1 MRKLIILISFI
12 LTSNFVS
19 AQNFNVSGVV
29 TDVVTGE
36 TLPGVNV
43 IVKNS
48 SKGDV
53 TDFDGNY
60 KISSVSKGSIIVFSY
75 LGYKTKEV
83 IVDKEIIN
91 AALEESSEKL
101 NEIVIVGY
109 GSQRKEL
116 VSGAFSSLN
125 AEKIAETNPTRIE
138 EALTG
143 SAAGVQVTANSG
155 SPGSSLNI
163 RIRGITTNGNNTPL
177 VIVDGV
183 NIGSDLSVIDPN
195 DIEKMDI
202 IKDAS
207 SAIYGVQAANGV
219 ILITTKSGKKNRPTK
234 FTFNSY
240 YSVQEA
246 SNQLDLMNASEY
258 AIYVNE
264 TEIADGNTI
273 PYPNIA
279 GYGVGTDWQKELFT
293 QSPITNHTFS
303 ASGGSETVTHSTS
316 ASIFQQDGIIS
327 PEKSN
332 FNRITVRNNL
342 GIDLTDKLKLS
353 TFLLYTNINRK
364 TIPEGG
370 RGSALYYALNASPLT
385 SVFDGTD
392 GSGPSRGFSYIGGEQ
407 GIEIINPLALINNTH
422 NETKVNRFTGKI
434 ELSYEILEDLKV
446 TSRYNFNYSDVINRN
461 YYPLVYYGPNK
472 VNNNV
477 SLDANNQFVTDTN
490 GNGITD
496 LFSSVGE
503 DTQNYTDYT
512 WETFIDYKKSFGNHN
527 FNFLLG
533 TSLRSEQFYGVYGFG
548 SLVGEDSWDNAFLFN
563 TQDIYDE
570 SITTSLDADGNIIVD
585 NRTVQRNRSAS
596 TGINEDR
603 WYSLFGRV
611 QYDYDGKYLFSAMV
625 RRDASTRFGPNNRMG
640 YFPSV
645 SAGWIPSKEDF
656 FDSNTISNL
665 KIRGSWGITGN
676 DKIGSYGW
684 IGRLQGA
691 NAEATYPF
699 GNVLSNGNALGQLA
713 NPDLQWETNEQI
725 NIGFDAAIFDNL
737 FNITLDYYQKTTRN
751 LLLVPEVSGLLGST
765 AGGSSAPI
773 VNAGTIENKGFDISI
788 NFNKKITDN
797 FNVAAGLNITTVKNN
812 TIEVNNAAGF
822 LPSGLFGLNQTTS
835 RFQTGLPIG
844 AFYGLQTDGIFQ
856 NQAEIDAHASQAD
869 AQPGDIRFI
878 DADGDGVIEF
888 GSEDDLA
895 VLGNPIP
902 DMTLGFNLNLDYKGF
917 DFATS
922 LYASI
927 GNEAVRSYERF
938 LTYSNKSR
946 MYLDR
951 WTGEGTSNTTPRA
964 STNASNNNL
973 FSDFFVE
980 DASFLRIQ
988 NVQLGYS
995 FPTATLEKIKM
1006 DKIRL
1011 YVSANNLYTF
1021 TKYSGYNPDVS
1032 NANPT
1037 AAGVDLGQYPQTR
1050 TFTLGIN
1057 VSF

>member
-1 MRKLIILISFI
+1 MRKLIILIAFLSV
-12 LTSNFVS
+12 SNIFY
-19 AQNFNVSGVV
+19 AQNLNISGVV
-29 TDVVTGE
+29 TDAVTGE

-60 KISSVSKGSIIVFSY
+60 KISEVPKGSTLVFSY
-75 LGYKTKEV
+75 LGYQNKELLVEQEV
-83 IVDKEIIN
+83 INVS
-91 AALEESSEKL
+91 LEESSETL

-116 VSGAFSSLN
+116 VSGSFSSLS

-155 SPGSSLNI
+155 SPGASLNI
-163 RIRGITTNGNNTPL
+163 RIRGITTNGNNSPL
-177 VIVDGV
+177 VIVDGI

-234 FTFNSY
+234 FAFNSY
-240 YSVQEA
+240 SSVQET

-264 TEIADGNTI
+264 TEVADGNSI
-273 PYPNIA
+273 PYPNIGSY
-279 GYGVGTDWQKELFT
+279 GYGTDWQKQLFE
-293 QSPITNHTFS
+293 QSPINNYTFS
-303 ASGGSETVTHSTS
+303 ASGGSENITHSTS
-316 ASIFQQDGIIS
+316 ASIFQQDGIIA

-332 FNRITVRNNL
+332 FQRITLRNNL

-353 TFLLYTNINRK
+353 TFVLYTNINRK

-370 RGSALYYALNASPLT
+370 RGSVLYYALNASPLT
-385 SVFDGTD
+385 PVFDGTD
-392 GSGPSRGFSYIGGEQ
+392 GTGPSRGFSYIGSEQ
-407 GIEIINPLALINNTH
+407 GIEIINPFALINNTH

-434 ELSYEILEDLKV
+434 ELSYNIVEDLKV
-446 TSRYNFNYSDVINRN
+446 TSRYNFNYADVVNRN
-461 YYPLVYYGPNK
+461 YYPLAFYGPNK

-477 SLDANNQFVTDTN
+477 NIDANNQYVRDTN
-490 GNGITD
+490 GNGIVD
-496 LFSSVGE
+496 LFSTVGE

-512 WETFIDYKKSFGNHN
+512 WETFIDYKKSFDKHN
-527 FNFLLG
+527 LSFLLG
-533 TSLRSEQFYGVYGFG
+533 TSIRSEQFYGVYGFG
-548 SLVGEDSWDNAFLFN
+548 SLVGEDSWDNAYLFN
-563 TQDIYDE
+563 TQDVYDE
-570 SITTSLDADGNIIVD
+570 YILTDLDPDGNIVVD
-585 NRTVQRNRSAS
+585 NRTVQRNRSSS
-596 TGINEDR
+596 TGVNEDR
-603 WYSLFGRV
+603 WYSAFGRV

-625 RRDASTRFGPNNRMG
+625 RRDASTRFGANNRTG

-645 SAGWIPSKEDF
+645 SGGWIITKEDF
-656 FDSNTISNL
+656 FNVDQINNL
-665 KIRGSWGITGN
+665 KVRGSWGITGN

-699 GNVLSNGNALGQLA
+699 GNVLSYGNALGQLA

-725 NIGFDAAIFDNL
+725 NVGFDASF
-737 FNITLDYYQKTTRN
+737 FNNQLDITMDYYVKTTKN

-773 VNAGTIENKGFDISI
+773 VNAGTIENKGLDISI
-788 NFNKKITDN
+788 NYNKQFNDN
-797 FNVAAGLNITTVKNN
+797 FKLAAGLNVTTVKNK
-812 TIEVNNAAGF
+812 TLEVNNAAGF
-822 LPSGLFGLNQTTS
+822 IPSGTFGLGQTTS
-835 RFQTGLPIG
+835 RFQSGLPIG

-856 NQAEIDAHASQAD
+856 NQAEIDAHAVQAG
-869 AQPGDIRFI
+869 AQPGDFRFV
-878 DADGDGVIEF
+878 DADGDGVVEF

-895 VLGNPIP
+895 VIGNPIP
-902 DMTLGFNLNLDYKGF
+902 EMTLGFNLNLDYKGF

-927 GNEAVRSYERF
+927 GNDAVRSYERF
-938 LTYSNKSR
+938 LTYSNRSR
-946 MYLDR
+946 LYLDR
-951 WTGEGTSNTTPRA
+951 WTGEGSTNTTPRA
-964 STNASNNNL
+964 STNASNNYL

-995 FPTATLEKIKM
+995 IPSSALEKLKM

-1011 YVSANNLYTF
+1011 YISANNLYTF
-1021 TKYSGYNPDVS
+1021 TNYSGYNPDVS

-1050 TFTLGIN
+1050 TYTLGIN